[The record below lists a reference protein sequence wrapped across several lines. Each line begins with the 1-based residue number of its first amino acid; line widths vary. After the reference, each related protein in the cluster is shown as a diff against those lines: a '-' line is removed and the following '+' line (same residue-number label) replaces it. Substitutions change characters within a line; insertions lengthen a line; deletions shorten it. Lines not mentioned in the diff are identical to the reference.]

1 MATTPA
7 IPEQKQAPAEQ
18 TPAQAAFLEC
28 VENWYTALSR
38 GRTPEEHEWFENGL
52 FHQLRQWLERDPVTR
67 RYRPRAA
74 KDGESKPMPVTNHFS
89 SAINRNANAMGAD
102 IPDMRAMADNY
113 DAKNRRAAE
122 AAERAIIQA
131 NRESGFEQLNPT
143 LAQHVVL
150 FGIGATKDMI
160 DMSSGAESVESVQT
174 QEVPVGLQCANCG
187 YSEPLN
193 GGQGHNTGGAAGAPP
208 QAAGGSPPIPAE
220 NVQPGPT
227 QAPAPNGANPGSQ
240 LPAAASPTS
249 APSGDGMLLNSGPA
263 APTLGTAPCPQCGGP
278 MFPVTQQQEVPGEQ
292 TQLPVSRLKTKLL
305 TPFEFYVPRDCGDPN
320 LSPLVI
326 EVSPMRVS
334 EARAIYPDIAD
345 RIKPSG
351 DKKGSNLA
359 LFYLQSLR
367 RLMTAGSQP
376 QEDETD
382 MCLPFEAWCKWNWL
396 PEDVQDA
403 ITAEWG
409 DQPSGHPTYSAKG
422 MTKLD
427 AAMSFGV
434 YGVFFDEV
442 CAEMSEAPFEEKFPY
457 TFYLFQKDIASPY
470 PKGLGVEIK
479 PLQKQINRIDSL
491 MLKMAMTGMGKWI
504 IPLSQSRT
512 KPTGDPGD
520 AIVYDDEAGKGRP
533 EYVSGTPMMAALA
546 AKRQQVVMDF
556 DVLANTSSI
565 DRGQAG
571 ATTGPFRA
579 LAFLGSKAEEARQT
593 TRFLWEQ
600 AHEKRARLLLE
611 MAKLAWDQPRKVK
624 VSGFN
629 NKFGME
635 LLDIADLGD
644 GNYSIEVVQDSSRPK
659 TIDEKIQTVSMLVQG
674 GFLNV
679 QDPAVR
685 DYIFSTLGMDDV
697 DPANHVAY
705 SKAERDLEMIKTGQ
719 SPIENPFINW
729 QIEFMIFSIF
739 IQTEEYEGLDPMV
752 QAHVLMWAQY
762 AQMNVQMAMAPPP
775 QPGAQPHED
784 PNHKAGQALAGPSA
798 SQTLGGVAGK
808 GFSPMQQQTAAQKEG
823 QQVVDSLPQ
832 EQSTVQ

>member
-7 IPEQKQAPAEQ
+7 VTDKQSPAQEAFRECIQKQYE
-18 TPAQAAFLEC
+18 
-28 VENWYTALSR
+28 ALAR

-67 RYRPRAA
+67 RLRPRSV
-74 KDGESKPMPVTNHFS
+74 KDGSNTPMPVTNHFS
-89 SAINRNANAMGAD
+89 SAINRNANALGAD

-143 LAQHVVL
+143 LAQHVTL
-150 FGIGATKDMI
+150 WGIGCTKDMI

-174 QEVPVGLQCANCG
+174 QEVPVGQQCPQCG
-187 YSEPLN
+187 FSEPTLQPPPA
-193 GGQGHNTGGAAGAPP
+193 GPAAP
-208 QAAGGSPPIPAE
+208 
-220 NVQPGPT
+220 
-227 QAPAPNGANPGSQ
+227 PNGANPGTQ
-240 LPAAASPTS
+240 LPAAPSNGSQLGPGSPGAT
-249 APSGDGMLLNSGPA
+249 AEADGALQGNAGAGSLQIAAAGPN
-263 APTLGTAPCPQCGGP
+263 PCPNCGAP
-278 MFPVTQQQEVPGEQ
+278 LQPVTTTQEVPGDQ
-292 TQLPVSRLKTKLL
+292 TQLPVSRLRTKLL
-305 TPFEFYVPRDCGDPN
+305 TPFEWYVPRDCGDAN

-326 EVSPMRVS
+326 ELSRMRVA
-334 EARAIYPDIAD
+334 EAKSMYPTVAEQIVAD
-345 RIKPSG
+345 G

-359 LFYLQSLR
+359 MFYLQSLR

-376 QEDETD
+376 QEDEADQCTI
-382 MCLPFEAWCKWNWL
+382 FEAWSKWNWI
-396 PEDVQDA
+396 PEDIQEA
-403 ITAEWG
+403 IAVEWG
-409 DQPSGHPTYSAKG
+409 EQPSEHPTYSQKG

-427 AAMSFGV
+427 AAVSFGV
-434 YGVFFDEV
+434 YGVFIGEL
-442 CAEMSEAPFEEKFPY
+442 CAEMGECPFEENFPY
-457 TFYLFQKDIASPY
+457 TFYPYQKDIASPY

-491 MLKMAMTGMGKWI
+491 MEKTAMTGMGRWLR
-504 IPLSQSRT
+504 PLSQSRF
-512 KPTGDPGD
+512 KPTGDPD
-520 AIVYDDEAGKGRP
+520 VILEWDDDAGKAKP
-533 EYVSGTPMMAALA
+533 EFLNGTPTMAALA
-546 AKRQQVVMDF
+546 AKRQQVVGDF
-556 DVLANTSSI
+556 DILANTSSI

-600 AHEKRARLLLE
+600 SHERRARKLLE
-611 MAKLAWDQPRKVK
+611 LAKLAWDQPRKVK

-659 TIDEKIQTVSMLVQG
+659 TIDEKIQTVTMLIQG

-685 DYIFSTLGMDDV
+685 DYIFSTLAMDDL
-697 DPANHVAY
+697 DPMNHVAY

-719 SPIENPFINW
+719 PPIENPFINW
-729 QIEFMIFSIF
+729 QIEFMIFQVF
-739 IQTEEYEGLDPMV
+739 VQTEEYESLDPMI

-762 AQMNVQMAMAPPP
+762 AQMQVQMAMAPAP
-775 QPGAQPHED
+775 QPGAD
-784 PNHKAGQALAGPSA
+784 PNQQAAHALAGPTA

-808 GFSPMQQQTAAQKEG
+808 GFSAQQQQSAAQKEG
-823 QQVVDSLPQ
+823 NQVIDALPQ